1 MLRTS
6 KLLTVSMPP
15 RLYETVT
22 KLAKREDR
30 TKSELIREALRQYV
44 WSRNVRDVQDY
55 GRERAAELGIT
66 EDDLETL
73 VDEER
78 E

>member
-1 MLRTS
+1 MRTT

-15 RLYETVT
+15 RLYDTVT

-44 WSRNVRDVQDY
+44 WSRNLQGIQDY
-55 GRERAAELGIT
+55 GREKAAEMGIT
-66 EDDLETL
+66 ENDLETL
-73 VDEER
+73 VDDER

>member
-1 MLRTS
+1 MRTT

-15 RLYETVT
+15 RLYDTVT

-44 WSRNVRDVQDY
+44 WSRNLRGIQDY
-55 GRERAAELGIT
+55 GRKKAGELGMT
-66 EDDLETL
+66 ENDLETL

-78 E
+78 D

>member
-1 MLRTS
+1 LRTT

-15 RLYETVT
+15 RLYNTVT

-44 WSRNVRDVQDY
+44 WSRNLRDIQGY
-55 GRERAAELGIT
+55 GQKKAGALGIT
-66 EDDLETL
+66 ENDLETL

>member
-1 MLRTS
+1 MRTT

-15 RLYETVT
+15 RLYDTVT

-44 WSRNVRDVQDY
+44 WSRNLRDIRGY
-55 GRERAAELGIT
+55 GQKKAGELGIT
-66 EDDLETL
+66 ENDLETL

>member
-1 MLRTS
+1 MRTT

-15 RLYETVT
+15 RLYNMVT
-22 KLAKREDR
+22 KLAKKEDR

-44 WSRNVRDVQDY
+44 WSRNLRGLQDY
-55 GRERAAELGIT
+55 GQEKSRELGIT
-66 EDDLETL
+66 EDDLEAL

-78 E
+78 D